1 MKKFGLLLA
10 GLLLFIYACGPSV
23 EGEKKAWEKTQ
34 STVTQLKSQYPAYA
48 QLIDA
53 KYKLAQKAWEDAK
66 SISDE
71 DKKADKMAEAN
82 NYIRKGAV
90 GTLNSLKSN
99 LDNLHR
105 QKDALMKKVAP
116 AESFN
121 NRINLA
127 IQDANTAI
135 DQGEKALY
143 AQGNLTA
150 PDAENSLNMASQKIK
165 SANTT
170 VKGVFSAIDKYV
182 RDQNKKNTTTNNT
195 TTNNTTTTTNNTKTT
210 TSNNTTEKPKEIKC
224 EYCGT
229 LNPATNTKCKNCGAP
244 LKK

>member
-10 GLLLFIYACGPSV
+10 GLFLFIYACGPSV
-23 EGEKKAWEKTQ
+23 EGEKKAWENTKN
-34 STVTQLKSQYPAYA
+34 TVTQLKSQYPAYA

-53 KYKLAQKAWEDAK
+53 KFKLAQKAWEDAK
-66 SISDE
+66 SISDK
-71 DKKADKMAEAN
+71 DQKAEKMAEAN

-90 GTLNSLKSN
+90 GTLKSLKSN

-135 DQGEKALY
+135 DKGEKALY
-143 AQGNLTA
+143 AQGILSIQ
-150 PDAENSLNMASQKIK
+150 DAENSLNMASQKIS
-165 SANTT
+165 SANTAI
-170 VKGVFSAIDKYV
+170 KGVISAIDKYV
-182 RDQNKKNTTTNNT
+182 REQNNN
-195 TTNNTTTTTNNTKTT
+195 TTNNTTTTNTTTNTT
-210 TSNNTTEKPKEIKC
+210 TTNTSNNTTEKPKQIKC